1 MRWGAPTR
9 YLYLICPA
17 CWVGRRG
24 TRPQHTLTHLTAHM
38 YKIIWSNTTTAGSWL
53 TRAQQRA
60 FQSLNW
66 ANHSAW
72 LQSSCIAEPKEPEN
86 QVGNKAFWWKRF
98 RLYLGPKLGV
108 GDYPPWPPPCP
119 RFRRSCL
126 PSWSARVYDTAQ
138 FKIKA
143 HYFYFFPADF
153 SNFKFLHIFEILASG
168 LQILECKLISNSF
181 KILLPVSK

>member
-1 MRWGAPTR
+1 MFIASRNLFKILGSIHNMTSKFFDQNSHTLACFIYFSQKFFCTEGHRNFCTVALLQKFLYLSVQKISVKSRWNKLKSKQIEINWIIQGDFSHRAMRWGAPTR

-72 LQSSCIAEPKEPEN
+72 LQSSCIKEP
-86 QVGNKAFWWKRF
+86 
-98 RLYLGPKLGV
+98 
-108 GDYPPWPPPCP
+108 
-119 RFRRSCL
+119 
-126 PSWSARVYDTAQ
+126 
-138 FKIKA
+138 
-143 HYFYFFPADF
+143 
-153 SNFKFLHIFEILASG
+153 
-168 LQILECKLISNSF
+168 
-181 KILLPVSK
+181 